1 MCVCLYGFLYWWGP
15 EPTQGWRHFSHSKC
29 EKAAGKALCH
39 WDVPMRVANQHLSMC
54 VIFVCA
60 RYLFHSQPSA
70 PACNLYDSPLPRT
83 RWRVN
88 SHLPSPPRCHSV
100 LLSPFSLIALDAS
113 HYDHNLGHIF
123 IFWGS
128 CYRNF
133 LEKTTCS
140 SKATTKS
147 SEEQELSNSNHL
159 FSSAAFNLKCQKH
172 CLLYCSH
179 YEYLYCI

>member
-1 MCVCLYGFLYWWGP
+1 
-15 EPTQGWRHFSHSKC
+15 
-29 EKAAGKALCH
+29 
-39 WDVPMRVANQHLSMC
+39 MC

-140 SKATTKS
+140 SKAPTKS
-147 SEEQELSNSNHL
+147 SEEQELSKSNHL
-159 FSSAAFNLKCQKH
+159 FSSAAFNLKC
-172 CLLYCSH
+172 SH
-179 YEYLYCI
+179 YEYLYCVSEVYIWGKKSNFKFYSMRFIHFSFLMRCVISCKFAFKIH